1 MADVLLV
8 EDDDDLAFL
17 IDRTLS
23 GDGHQVLREGTAGGA
38 LAALDASPFDVVVT
52 DLGLPDASGVVVC
65 EAGRD
70 RGVPVVVITAN
81 EKLRVIPTV
90 AECARVVISKPFAL
104 DELTAAVDDAA
115 AA

>member
-8 EDDDDLAFL
+8 EDDEDLAYL

-23 GDGHQVLREGTAGGA
+23 GDGHQVSREGTVTGA
-38 LAALDASPFDVVVT
+38 LAALDATEFDVVVT
-52 DLGLPDASGVVVC
+52 DLGLPDASGVAVC

-81 EKLRVIPTV
+81 ERLRVIPAV
-90 AECARVVISKPFAL
+90 SECARVVISKPFAL
-104 DELTAAVDDAA
+104 DELTAAVGDAA